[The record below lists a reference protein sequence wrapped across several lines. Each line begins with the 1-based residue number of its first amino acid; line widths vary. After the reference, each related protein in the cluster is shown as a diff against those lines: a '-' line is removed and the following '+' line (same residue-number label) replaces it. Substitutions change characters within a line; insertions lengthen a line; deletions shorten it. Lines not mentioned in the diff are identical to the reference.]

1 MITLMLLMSFYPIN
15 DLSDNTFEIHC
26 IYLNEFDKKVN
37 RYSSFSPTR
46 DTLSIEAAIDMVRT
60 CNTIAFSKTLNA
72 NEIYLNF
79 VRHFYSEC
87 IELVLSKLEAVP
99 SRGLSYY
106 SEKHNISIGGSIHM
120 NSKYCIL
127 DL

>member
-1 MITLMLLMSFYPIN
+1 MSFYPIT
-15 DLSDNTFEIHC
+15 DLSDDTCEIHC

-37 RYSSFSPTR
+37 HYASFTR
-46 DTLSIEAAIDMVRT
+46 SNDTLSIETAIDLVRI
-60 CNTIAFSKTLNA
+60 CNTIGFSKTLNA
-72 NEIYLNF
+72 SEVYHNF
-79 VRHFYSEC
+79 VRYFYSEC
-87 IELVLSKLEAVP
+87 IELVVTKLEAVP

-120 NSKYCIL
+120 NSKYCII